1 MDRLTR
7 RKPPLMPGKSGFR
20 KWAGNRPTSWLICI
34 GGIESMMI
42 TRQIRC
48 RKCGLPCSITYP
60 EKLSDIGKDII
71 SLCDK
76 CRGIEIQQLKIKREG
91 DSK

>member
-1 MDRLTR
+1 
-7 RKPPLMPGKSGFR
+7 
-20 KWAGNRPTSWLICI
+20 
-34 GGIESMMI
+34 MMI

-60 EKLSDIGKDII
+60 EKLSDIGKEII

-76 CRGIEIQQLKIKREG
+76 CRGIEIQQLEIKREC